1 MNDQELKRKLR
12 NILAH
17 NNLSMNQLAKEV
29 GVSEGT
35 VRKLLNEE
43 VDLTPSARIIS
54 YLYDLDDNNNTPDY
68 KPEYQVWMGSDLM
81 HVVRDVSFIELFN
94 YLRNLEAD
102 NFDLVIARDNHISII
117 PKNAHINGGIR

>member
-1 MNDQELKRKLR
+1 MYDQELKRKLR

-43 VDLTPSARIIS
+43 TDLTPSAKVMA
-54 YLYDLDDNNNTPDY
+54 YLYDIDRAEADNPDAFNLNI
-68 KPEYQVWMGSDLM
+68 KKFPQTM
-81 HVVRDVSFIELFN
+81 RNVSFIELFY

-102 NFDLVIARDNHISII
+102 HFDLTFIGNDHVIISPNHVFSIDDL
-117 PKNAHINGGIR
+117 R